1 MELITGKTGLPHVY
15 AIDDAELYKLF
26 VGDGAFVLPTG
37 NKLNAEMN
45 GTQEL
50 RLYDGS
56 LIMQGRLCKTRPSD
70 GYDALSFNA
79 GVIGQKRVDLVVA
92 EYSKMQEEYVEAY
105 IVGDAPL
112 AIDWLSL
119 EESGTAFTPV
129 AGQLYKLMNTVGEY
143 TEGSYYRW
151 FGNVYVQTIRQEL
164 ESVEAKVIQ
173 GSYSAT
179 TYIEPEITTGDIDL
193 GQTHQ
198 VKLWAVRF
206 DGINF
211 DGLVD
216 YRLFLT
222 DTPYNTL
229 IATSLAVKEQ
239 ADAMIADLS
248 EQIEQFAEDL
258 SSSLIT
264 GRVLYSVVE
273 QLDEIQ
279 SGSTLVFDLG
289 SVTYSAEA
297 GDSIELYINGLKT
310 NPIVDDYEV
319 TVANNHV
326 TFTFDS
332 SRAYTS
338 YDYGE
343 LIIRRSADIVDV
355 DDGTDID
362 Y

>member
-15 AIDDAELYKLF
+15 AADDAELYRLF

-37 NKLNAEMN
+37 NQLNAEMN
-45 GTQEL
+45 GAQEL
-50 RLYDGS
+50 RLFDGS
-56 LIMQGRLCKTRPSD
+56 MIMQGRLCKIRSSD
-70 GYDALSFNA
+70 GYDTLNFAA
-79 GVIGQKRVDLVVA
+79 GVVGQKRVDLVVA
-92 EYSKMQEEYVEAY
+92 EYTRAQEEFIEAY

-119 EESGTAFTPV
+119 TESGTAFTPV
-129 AGQLYKLMNTVGEY
+129 AGQTYKLMNTVGEY
-143 TEGSYYRW
+143 TAGSYYRW
-151 FGNVYVQTIRQEL
+151 LGNVYVQTARQEL
-164 ESVEAKVIQ
+164 EHVETKVIQ

-179 TYIEPEITTGDIDL
+179 TYIEPVITTGDIDK

-211 DGLVD
+211 DSLVD
-216 YRLFLT
+216 YRTFLT

-229 IATSLAVKEQ
+229 IATTLQVQ
-239 ADAMIADLS
+239 AQAYEMMQDVLGQV
-248 EQIEQFAEDL
+248 EEFAEDL

-310 NPIVDDYEV
+310 NPMVDDYEV

-326 TFTFDS
+326 TFTFETA
-332 SRAYTS
+332 RAYTAG
-338 YDYGE
+338 DYGE
-343 LIIRRSADIVDV
+343 LIIRRSADIIDV
-355 DDGTDID
+355 DDGTDIE